1 MTNIAEYTYESLV
14 FSFSLMGAMGTLLAD
29 PEPKTELDSELK
41 TVRAEDARESNV

>member
-29 PEPKTELDSELK
+29 PEPKSELNSGLK
-41 TVRAEDARESNV
+41 TALAGDAKDSP

>member
-29 PEPKTELDSELK
+29 PEPKPELDSGIK
-41 TVRAEDARESNV
+41 IVPSGDAKGSL